1 MSSFLPSLLRSLLLP
16 LLLVLAQQG
25 ALLHELSHWSAGAD
39 SQQRDKQAPSSE
51 ACSLCLAF
59 AGIGSG
65 APPAGAPAL
74 LLADLS
80 DAPAPPVLA
89 AQIAAELPA
98 ARGRGPPLL

>member
-1 MSSFLPSLLRSLLLP
+1 LLRSLLLP
-16 LLLVLAQQG
+16 LLLVIAQQG
-25 ALLHELSHWSAGAD
+25 ALLHELSHWSGA
-39 SQQRDKQAPSSE
+39 SAETQQRDKQAPNSD
-51 ACSLCLAF
+51 ACNLCLAF

-65 APPAGAPAL
+65 AAPAHTPAS

-80 DAPAPPVLA
+80 DAPALPVLA